1 MTIEISQAF
10 IFAAG
15 RGERMRPVTDTL
27 PKPLVKIRNKPI
39 LDYAI
44 EKLSAISS
52 INKII
57 INGFYLAEQIEAYVQ
72 NLNNKKI
79 IFSRET
85 KKIETGGGLL
95 FAKDKIDFNKPLL
108 LINGDTLWQENN
120 LSSDIKKLYDA
131 YSANSC
137 DIMLGLK
144 KTADF
149 LGYEGNNNGGGD
161 FNLDKK
167 NGALQKISNQA
178 MSHVFVG
185 LQIINPK
192 ILNRVNEKCF
202 SMSLFYQEALRSD
215 NKLEGVK
222 GVELEGNYFHV
233 GTVAAIA
240 ETEKYF

>member
-15 RGERMRPVTDTL
+15 RGERMRPLTDKL

-39 LDYAI
+39 LDYVI
-44 EKLSAISS
+44 EKLDAISS

-57 INGFYLAEQIEAYVQ
+57 INGFYLAEQIEVYIQ

-79 IFSRET
+79 IFSHEIE
-85 KKIETGGGLL
+85 KIETGGGLL
-95 FAKDKIDFNKPLL
+95 FARNKIDFNKPLL

-120 LSSDIKKLYDA
+120 LASDIKKLCEAYDA
-131 YSANSC
+131 NAC

-149 LGYEGNNNGGGD
+149 LGYEGNKNGGGD

-167 NGALQKISNQA
+167 NGVLQKISNHA

-192 ILNRVNEKCF
+192 ILNRINKKCF
-202 SMSLFYQEALRSD
+202 SMSLFYKEALRSD
-215 NKLEGVK
+215 DNLEGVK
-222 GVELEGNYFHV
+222 GIELEGKYFHV
-233 GTVAAIA
+233 GTMAAIA
-240 ETEKYF
+240 ETEKFF